1 MKNRRNLIIV
11 IGVVVLIAALVSG
24 FVLMQPTAEEILV
37 QTLETLQTI
46 DNAHA
51 TVEINLD
58 NVDKVESATL
68 EVWSQRG
75 EDGPGAF
82 RIVVLDSSNEK
93 AIDAVV
99 VSDGDTL
106 WAYSPVEA
114 KVFVGT
120 AEEAKEMLAEKQ
132 PDMEMFEKGDYEH
145 PENAPEA
152 VEMLKEYFNLELS
165 NSELVADTSARLLIL
180 NPIPE
185 QMPAE
190 YTAVGGLINLWIDEN
205 RSVPLA
211 VEFSGSSFGKG
222 KITVTDLELNAGV
235 DEELFTF
242 VPPTDAELIA
252 IADMKPESTSLED
265 ATASADFE
273 LLTPSE
279 TPDGATLVD
288 VLEVKGTIVLRYT
301 LPDGGSFSISQGLTE
316 GISSTSDGW
325 QSVEVRE
332 TTGSILVSEDGDK
345 VLLTWSD
352 GTVDFSVA
360 GTLTSEQALLVAE
373 SLQ

>member
-1 MKNRRNLIIV
+1 
-11 IGVVVLIAALVSG
+11 
-24 FVLMQPTAEEILV
+24 
-37 QTLETLQTI
+37 
-46 DNAHA
+46 
-51 TVEINLD
+51 
-58 NVDKVESATL
+58 
-68 EVWSQRG
+68 
-75 EDGPGAF
+75 
-82 RIVVLDSSNEK
+82 
-93 AIDAVV
+93 
-99 VSDGDTL
+99 
-106 WAYSPVEA
+106 
-114 KVFVGT
+114 
-120 AEEAKEMLAEKQ
+120 
-132 PDMEMFEKGDYEH
+132 
-145 PENAPEA
+145 
-152 VEMLKEYFNLELS
+152 MLKEYFNLELS